1 MTRLSVTQL
10 CTLHFVDSGRK
21 TRDRRSSWRFHTSLK
36 VCGCG
41 REGVLVMRMK
51 YPCLYADA
59 DGESHFK
66 DVEIE
71 FQETDFAP
79 PAPPVSVSSFRR
91 ATQCGFLSDPAG
103 WYGDSHP
110 TPQRQF
116 FFYLEG
122 PSRSQSQRW
131 RGPSL
136 WTGGHTPLGGH
147 NRQGPC
153 HPVCRFDRFPEC
165 SGTIARLSIGGEHRW
180 CGPIGLEG

>member
-116 FFYLEG
+116 FFILRGQAEVRVSDGEVRAFG
-122 PSRSQSQRW
+122 PGTHSSW
-131 RGPSL
+131 RTQPARAMSPGLSVR
-136 WTGGHTPLGGH
+136 PL
-147 NRQGPC
+147 
-153 HPVCRFDRFPEC
+153 
-165 SGTIARLSIGGEHRW
+165 S
-180 CGPIGLEG
+180 